1 MYGKKI
7 YRKKKKYFIL
17 IFILFSINLTLG
29 FSIIP
34 IESQQTYEQK
44 GLRLSSQKTHQDV
57 QWLNNP
63 SFEDI
68 PIQPTWFSSSAGD
81 LTDVNSSTSTGY
93 VNFEVLGDTGVFSN
107 ISGIPMSSDWTEF
120 NNSYFILP
128 DGIHEINEDGLEASH
143 TFDESFDQSRNRPSV
158 HWRRN
163 ISLFVNM
170 SDNIITSASLTALVN
185 GSADNNLETPND
197 IFGGFATYYDHAIF
211 YVEISNLDYENRYR
225 VASYKTTDL
234 GEGSSGTSYLN
245 DTLMSVID
253 ESNLIFYLSKALE
266 KDPKKFGI
274 TLGIDIYCEDN
285 YPINDLDNFYS
296 LLIKSVNLSFTFE
309 KKMNQL
315 TSIGWNQVGD
325 IINGSI
331 NNSTIEI
338 TKANLSF
345 NYKISEPWPDF
356 ESPNSEIKILINN
369 IPHIETIKLGLAS
382 NIFQPAKITGF
393 DVTDLILPYE
403 NINISIQ
410 AIIGDEFGLN
420 RLIIISI
427 DDVFLEVSYIE
438 TFSDPLAV
446 SEPLIFRILLIIASI
461 AALCLGGYL
470 VLYQKVLK
478 YPRSVRKVRKFKR
491 TLRRKSN
498 PSSEITNRKKAFSL
512 SYKSEINR
520 LSKHLRGKPTIDLKK
535 NKRGMKST
543 FPRKREESSTKGGRL

>member
-7 YRKKKKYFIL
+7 CSKKKRYFIL
-17 IFILFSINLTLG
+17 IFIILSLNLTLVNSVLP
-29 FSIIP
+29 F
-34 IESQQTYEQK
+34 ESPSSKEHK
-44 GLRLSSQKTHQDV
+44 GLSISSQKTHQV
-57 QWLNNP
+57 PQWLNNP

-81 LTDVNSSTSTGY
+81 LTDVNASISTGY

-107 ISGIPMSSDWTEF
+107 ISEIPMDSDWTEF

-185 GSADNNLETPND
+185 GSADGNLETPND

-266 KDPKKFGI
+266 KDPNKFGI

-285 YPINDLDNFYS
+285 YPVNDLDNFYS

-382 NIFQPAKITGF
+382 TIFQPAKITGF

-403 NINISIQ
+403 NVNVSIQ
-410 AIIGDEFGLN
+410 VIIGDEFGLN

-427 DDVFLEVSYIE
+427 DDVFLEISYIE
-438 TFSDPLAV
+438 TFSDPIPV

-478 YPRSVRKVRKFKR
+478 YPRSVRKVKKFKR
-491 TLRRKSN
+491 TLRRKST
-498 PSSEITNRKKAFSL
+498 PSTQIINRKKAFSQ
-512 SYKSEINR
+512 SYKSEMNR
-520 LSKHLRGKPTIDLKK
+520 LSKHLRGKPTVDLKK

-543 FPRKREESSTKGGRL
+543 SPRKREESSAKGGRL